1 MDCGRRFLAVVCV
14 GVMVAMGV
22 DGEVWGQGCAPGA
35 SMEAKGGMGA
45 TAEGAGR
52 PVRMEGIGN
61 ARIEMTTSNAEAR
74 LWFLQGL
81 NLLHDFWDYESER
94 AFRESVR
101 LDPKCA
107 MCWWVWRRRSTFG
120 MTTRRRRKFR

>member
-1 MDCGRRFLAVVCV
+1 M
-14 GVMVAMGV
+14 
-22 DGEVWGQGCAPGA
+22 
-35 SMEAKGGMGA
+35 
-45 TAEGAGR
+45 
-52 PVRMEGIGN
+52 RMEGIGN
-61 ARIEMTTSNAEAR
+61 ARIEMTTSSAEAR
-74 LWFLQGL
+74 VWFLQGL